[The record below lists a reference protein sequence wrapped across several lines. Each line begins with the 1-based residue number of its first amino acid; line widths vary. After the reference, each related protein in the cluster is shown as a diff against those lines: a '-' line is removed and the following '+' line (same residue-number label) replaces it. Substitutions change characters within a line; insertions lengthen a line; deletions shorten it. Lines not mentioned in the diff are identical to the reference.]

1 MPLRDLDAFHNWIKR
16 EEPTPAAQR
25 VARAFIAEL
34 GDRPWR
40 APSVPISD
48 LSHQPEY
55 EFRTALLPV
64 AGEPDVQI
72 WYQHTYATGD
82 VDLVAVTNQ

>member
-1 MPLRDLDAFHNWIKR
+1 VPLRDLDAFHAWIKR
-16 EEPTPAAQR
+16 EDPTLAAQR

-40 APSVPISD
+40 APSVPIAE

-55 EFRTALLPV
+55 ELRSASLPV
-64 AGEPDVQI
+64 DGERDAEV

-82 VDLVAVTNQ
+82 VDLVAVTNH

>member
-1 MPLRDLDAFHNWIKR
+1 VPLRDIAEFQAWIDR
-16 EEPTPAAQR
+16 ESPSRSARR

-40 APSVPISD
+40 APSVPIAE

-55 EFRTALLPV
+55 EVRMAALEV
-64 AGEPDVQI
+64 EGEGEISV
-72 WYQHTYATGD
+72 WWLHHYATGS
-82 VDLVAVTNQ
+82 VDLIAITNR